1 MTRLLRRHLKT
12 VIQFGKSIQ
21 AENIFCVGGG
31 TVETSN
37 SFCTRG
43 TFSTFIATRQIAILQ
58 ARHTEGT
65 VGTFLVGG
73 TVATNTRCA
82 ANAWFTG
89 LTLIATFLFGMI
101 NALAAQRVF
110 VATVPPTRN
119 VPTVPSV
126 CLA

>member
-73 TVATNTRCA
+73 TVTTNTCSA
-82 ANAWFTG
+82 SNAWFAV

-101 NALAAQRVF
+101 NAMNAI
-110 VATVPPTRN
+110 ATLTA
-119 VPTVPSV
+119 T
-126 CLA
+126 C